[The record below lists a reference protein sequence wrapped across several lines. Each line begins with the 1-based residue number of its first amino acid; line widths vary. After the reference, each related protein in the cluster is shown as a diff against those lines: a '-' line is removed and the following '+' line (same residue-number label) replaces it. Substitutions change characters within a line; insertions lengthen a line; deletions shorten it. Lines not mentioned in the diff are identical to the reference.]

1 MIIVAN
7 RTEKARMTGN
17 VEIHTGIKFIVA
29 MLPTK
34 GFILLRQVLPQVA
47 SVSASYILV
56 FDVCNDGRG
65 TC

>member
-34 GFILLRQVLPQVA
+34 GFILLR
-47 SVSASYILV
+47 
-56 FDVCNDGRG
+56 
-65 TC
+65 